1 VSVDPDVV
9 GKALAARLRDL
20 EAAMTRFDA
29 FAFAPGEQ
37 APPPALPESEA
48 EAAAR
53 QLVLAALRAAADP
66 SGYEV
71 LARLRQ
77 GDATIAE
84 LAEVLGVPRLVAWD
98 RVAGL
103 VAAGVVSR
111 SLEGDRA
118 GLTPAGAA
126 IVELVEQAAGAAA
139 RERGGGKA

>member
-1 VSVDPDVV
+1 V
-9 GKALAARLRDL
+9 GKALASRLRDL
-20 EAAMTRFDA
+20 EAAMTRFGA
-29 FAFAPGEQ
+29 FAFTPGEE
-37 APPPALPESEA
+37 APPPALEDGEA
-48 EAAAR
+48 EPAAR
-53 QLVLAALRAAADP
+53 ELVLAALRAAADP
-66 SGYEV
+66 SGYQV

-77 GDATIAE
+77 GDATLSE

-126 IVELVEQAAGAAA
+126 VVELVEEAAA
-139 RERGGGKA
+139 AAVRERS

>member
-20 EAAMTRFDA
+20 EAAMTRFGT
-29 FAFAPGEQ
+29 FAFTPGEE
-37 APPPALPESEA
+37 APPPALAEGEA

-53 QLVLAALRAAADP
+53 ELVLAALRAAADP
-66 SGYEV
+66 AGYKV

-77 GDATIAE
+77 GDATIGE
-84 LAEVLGVPRLVAWD
+84 LAQVLGVPRLVAWD

-126 IVELVEQAAGAAA
+126 VVELVEEAAAAAA
-139 RERGGGKA
+139 RERGAST